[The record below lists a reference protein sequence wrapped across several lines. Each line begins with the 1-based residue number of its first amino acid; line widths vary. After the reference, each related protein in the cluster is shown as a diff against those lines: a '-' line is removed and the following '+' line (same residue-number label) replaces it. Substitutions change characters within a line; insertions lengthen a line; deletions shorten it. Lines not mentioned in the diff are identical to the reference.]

1 MIKQEDIGDT
11 LQLMMSNSILVVIVK
26 DTVLLIPDFVNSV
39 MMPQGTLI
47 GKW

>member
-26 DTVLLIPDFVNSV
+26 DTVLLIPGSVNSV